1 MVRREPWRQTQPV
14 EQKKPNAWGLYDMH
28 GSVWEWCADWYAQ
41 DYYAASPEADP
52 PGPER
57 GLCRVFRG
65 GCWWAG
71 ASGCRSAYRGR
82 YRLGIRYGSNGF
94 GFRLARTVS

>member
-28 GSVWEWCADWYAQ
+28 GNVWDVV
-41 DYYAASPEADP
+41 
-52 PGPER
+52 R
-57 GLCRVFRG
+57 GLVRRGLLRGVARG
-65 GCWWAG
+65 GSNRAG
-71 ASGCRSAYRGR
+71 ARLVPGISRRLLVGR
-82 YRLGIRYGSNGF
+82 CVRLPVGVPRQGRLGIRYGSNGF